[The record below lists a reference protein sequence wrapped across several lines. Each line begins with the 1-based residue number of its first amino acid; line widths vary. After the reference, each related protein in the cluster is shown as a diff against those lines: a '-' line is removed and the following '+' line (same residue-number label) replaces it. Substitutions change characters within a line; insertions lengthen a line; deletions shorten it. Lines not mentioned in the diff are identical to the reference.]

1 MRLGIDT
8 GGTYTDAV
16 LFDERRGVIAAAK
29 ALTTRADLAIGI
41 GEATGAVLAASAGD
55 RGAIRL
61 VSISTTLAT
70 NALVEGHGRAV
81 CLLLVGQKPAVLHRW
96 RLSQALGDDPVAF
109 IDGGHAATGEALCPL
124 DLDAARRAIA
134 EQAPRVAAFAIV
146 SQFSVRN
153 AEHENMLRRLVR
165 DMTELPVTCSHELTC
180 GLNAPR
186 RALTSVLNARLVA
199 LIQNLIDGVQ
209 ATLAEQRI
217 EAPLMVVKGDGSLVT
232 AARALERPV
241 ETILSGPAA
250 SIVGAHFLSGE
261 DDVVVADMGGTT
273 TDIAIM
279 DAGRPALSDDG
290 ARVGE
295 WSTMVQAVAV
305 HSVGLGG
312 DSEVRL
318 EAQGRLSVGPER
330 ALPLALLARQH
341 PRTIALLRRQLESPA
356 PAAPARFV
364 LRHPRAD
371 AVASSLT
378 AAERR
383 LWQALGDEPTPLE
396 RLLREPRA
404 LWALQRLRRRECVVV
419 AGLTPS
425 DAAHALGRHHEWCTE
440 AARLGAAVWLKA
452 HPELGHGNV
461 EALCDA
467 IVDTVVQQCVAA
479 VVSTALDDEEGSGG
493 GAQREARRYLL
504 EKALRRRAPRLGVSL
519 RLHSPLVAVGAP
531 AHLYCPE
538 VARRLDTRV
547 VIPDHA
553 EVANAVGAVAGRVV
567 QRADALITPLPD
579 QRFRVH
585 VASGNRDF
593 DTLDRA
599 GTYAEAETSRLA
611 RGLAAAAGS
620 DDVEVHVERADSTA
634 RVDSAEMFIESRI
647 TALAAGPPRWGWE
660 SRSQSGGIG
669 D

>member
-16 LFDERRGVIAAAK
+16 LFDERRGVIATAK
-29 ALTTRADLAIGI
+29 ALTTKAELAIGI
-41 GEATGAVLAASAGD
+41 GEATGAVLAASPGD
-55 RGAIRL
+55 RDAIRL

-96 RLSQALGDDPVAF
+96 RLAQALGDDPVAF

-134 EQAPRVAAFAIV
+134 EHAPRVAAFAVV

-153 AEHENMLRRLVR
+153 AEHEHTLRRLAR
-165 DMTELPVTCSHELTC
+165 EMTELPVTCSHELTS

-186 RALTSVLNARLVA
+186 RALTSLLNARLVP
-199 LIQNLIDGVQ
+199 LIRSLVEGVQ

-250 SIVGAHFLSGE
+250 SIVGARFLSGE

-273 TDIAIM
+273 TDIAVM
-279 DAGRPALSDDG
+279 HAGRPALSGDG
-290 ARVGE
+290 ARVGD
-295 WSTMVQAVAV
+295 WSTMVRAVAA

-312 DSEVRL
+312 DSEVKL
-318 EAQGRLSVGPER
+318 EAHGRLSVGPER
-330 ALPLALLARQH
+330 AVPLALLARGH
-341 PRTIALLRRQLESPA
+341 PETLALLRRQLEAPA

-364 LRHPRAD
+364 LRHPRAG
-371 AVASSLT
+371 AVQTSLSAS
-378 AAERR
+378 ERR
-383 LWQALGDEPTPLE
+383 VWQALGEEPTPLE
-396 RLLREPRA
+396 QLLREPRA
-404 LWALQRLRRRECVVV
+404 AWALQRLRHRECVVV

-425 DAAHALGRHHEWCTE
+425 DAAHALGRHHEWVAE

-452 HPELGHGNV
+452 HPELGHRDV
-461 EALCDA
+461 EALCRA

-479 VVSTALDDEEGSGG
+479 VVSTALDNEEGPGG
-493 GAQREARRYLL
+493 RAQREARRYLL
-504 EKALRRRAPRLGVSL
+504 EKATRRRASRLAVSL
-519 RLHSPLVAVGAP
+519 RLRSPLVAVGAP
-531 AHLYCPE
+531 AHLYYPE
-538 VARRLDTRV
+538 AARRLDTRL
-547 VIPDHA
+547 VIPEHA

-593 DTLDRA
+593 DTLERA
-599 GTYAEAETSRLA
+599 GACAEAETARLA
-611 RGLAAAAGS
+611 RELAAEAGS

-634 RVDSAEMFIESRI
+634 RVDAVEMFIESRI

-660 SRSQSGGIG
+660 ASSRAGGTG
-669 D
+669 G